1 MSIHR
6 RPFDKHV
13 NVISVGKKTN
23 AVKPL
28 TRTVVN
34 LSKNTY
40 QENAQFASKKVHSVS
55 PSHQITFIKQTEQ
68 ENVSED
74 VDNQGT
80 EEIVTQ
86 ESKDLVSVLELK
98 QHCKNLE
105 EELDQVKVQI
115 VKIVADKN
123 DFIKENAVLRTYQN
137 AFVALNEQNEILR
150 RKVTELSL
158 KGVTFEDQNET
169 VKINVKMA
177 ADGEIRSYGPDIAR
191 SSPDGQEKDID
202 TTPSYTGTTAELE
215 ISSLKEKI
223 ANLQHDVEENV
234 KMKEE
239 EKSQLLNNNRLV
251 KTTLCLFSQG
261 RIIGN

>member
-28 TRTVVN
+28 TRTVVK
-34 LSKNTY
+34 LSKKTF
-40 QENAQFASKKVHSVS
+40 QENAQFASGKVDSVL
-55 PSHQITFIKQTEQ
+55 PSHQITFIEQIEQ
-68 ENVSED
+68 ENVSEVHA

-86 ESKDLVSVLELK
+86 ESKDLVNVLELK

-105 EELDQVKVQI
+105 DELDQVKVQI

-123 DFIKENAVLRTYQN
+123 DFIKENAVLKNYQN
-137 AFVALNEQNEILR
+137 AFAALTEQNEILR
-150 RKVTELSL
+150 RKVTELSF
-158 KGVTFEDQNET
+158 KGVTFEDQSET
-169 VKINVKMA
+169 VKIDVKMA
-177 ADGEIRSYGPDIAR
+177 ANGEIRSYGLDIAR

-202 TTPSYTGTTAELE
+202 NTPSYTGTTAELE

-223 ANLQHDVEENV
+223 VNLQHDIEEKV
-234 KMKEE
+234 TMKEE
-239 EKSQLLNNNRLV
+239 EKSHLLNNN
-251 KTTLCLFSQG
+251 K
-261 RIIGN
+261 

>member
-28 TRTVVN
+28 TRTVVK
-34 LSKNTY
+34 LSKKTF
-40 QENAQFASKKVHSVS
+40 QENAQFASGKVDSVL
-55 PSHQITFIKQTEQ
+55 PSHQITFIEQIEQ
-68 ENVSED
+68 ENVSEVHA

-86 ESKDLVSVLELK
+86 ESKDFVNVLELK
-98 QHCKNLE
+98 QYCKNLE
-105 EELDQVKVQI
+105 KELDQVKVHI

-123 DFIKENAVLRTYQN
+123 DFIKENAVLKNYQN
-137 AFVALNEQNEILR
+137 AFAALTEQNEILR
-150 RKVTELSL
+150 RKVTELSF
-158 KGVTFEDQNET
+158 KGVTFEDQSET
-169 VKINVKMA
+169 VKIDVKMA
-177 ADGEIRSYGPDIAR
+177 ANGEIRSYGLDIAR

-202 TTPSYTGTTAELE
+202 NTPSYTGTTAELE

-223 ANLQHDVEENV
+223 VNLQHDIEEKV

-239 EKSQLLNNNRLV
+239 EKSHLLNNN
-251 KTTLCLFSQG
+251 K
-261 RIIGN
+261 

>member
-28 TRTVVN
+28 TRTVVK
-34 LSKNTY
+34 LSKKTF
-40 QENAQFASKKVHSVS
+40 QENAQFASGKVDSVL
-55 PSHQITFIKQTEQ
+55 PSHQITFIEQIEQ
-68 ENVSED
+68 ENVSEVHA

-86 ESKDLVSVLELK
+86 ESKDLVNVLELK

-105 EELDQVKVQI
+105 DELDQVKVQI

-123 DFIKENAVLRTYQN
+123 DFIKENAVLKNYQN
-137 AFVALNEQNEILR
+137 AFAALTEQNEILR
-150 RKVTELSL
+150 RKVTELSF
-158 KGVTFEDQNET
+158 KGVTFEDQSET
-169 VKINVKMA
+169 VKIDVKMA
-177 ADGEIRSYGPDIAR
+177 ANGEIRSYGLDIAR

-202 TTPSYTGTTAELE
+202 NTPSYTGTTAELE

-223 ANLQHDVEENV
+223 VNLQHDIEEKV

-239 EKSQLLNNNRLV
+239 EKSHLLNNN
-251 KTTLCLFSQG
+251 K
-261 RIIGN
+261 

>member
-1 MSIHR
+1 MSICR
-6 RPFDKHV
+6 RSFAKHV

-34 LSKNTY
+34 LSKKTFEEKD
-40 QENAQFASKKVHSVS
+40 QEKIATVL
-55 PSHQITFIKQTEQ
+55 PSHQITFIEQIEQ
-68 ENVSED
+68 ENASE
-74 VDNQGT
+74 VHSVNNQGT
-80 EEIVTQ
+80 EENITQ
-86 ESKDLVSVLELK
+86 ESKDFVNVLELK

-123 DFIKENAVLRTYQN
+123 DFIKENAVLKTYQN
-137 AFVALNEQNEILR
+137 AFAALTEQNEILR

-223 ANLQHDVEENV
+223 ANLQHDVEEKV

-251 KTTLCLFSQG
+251 KTTLCLFNQG